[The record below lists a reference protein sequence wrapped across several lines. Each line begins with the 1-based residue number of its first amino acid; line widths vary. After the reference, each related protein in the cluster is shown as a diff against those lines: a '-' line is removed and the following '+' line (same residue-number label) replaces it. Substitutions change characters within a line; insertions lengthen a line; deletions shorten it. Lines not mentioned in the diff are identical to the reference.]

1 MGVRRSDCG
10 GASTATVSDTAHHTA
25 KGDIMATIH
34 DVAIATGVSDA
45 TVSRALRGMNSVRPS
60 TRQLVLDAARRL
72 DFTLSRSASSL
83 ASGKTMRVVML
94 FGCTIAS
101 WFNASCIEG
110 ALETLEPP
118 GYDLVPVRVCDLEQ
132 LHGFFADL
140 PSRGSQWQ
148 RCRTCPCTAQPPRTS
163 RRTRRRASGA

>member
-1 MGVRRSDCG
+1 
-10 GASTATVSDTAHHTA
+10 
-25 KGDIMATIH
+25 MATIH

-110 ALETLEPP
+110 ALETLEPH

-140 PSRGSQWQ
+140 PSNGRNMDGSSSRHSRWTTANR
-148 RCRTCPCTAQPPRTS
+148 RCFPACISPRSPSTHGALPACPHP
-163 RRTRRRASGA
+163 

>member
-1 MGVRRSDCG
+1 
-10 GASTATVSDTAHHTA
+10 
-25 KGDIMATIH
+25 MATIH

-110 ALETLEPP
+110 ALETLEPH

-132 LHGFFADL
+132 LHGFSRHSRWTTANRRCFPACISPRSPSTHGAL
-140 PSRGSQWQ
+140 PA
-148 RCRTCPCTAQPPRTS
+148 CPHP
-163 RRTRRRASGA
+163 

>member
-72 DFTLSRSASSL
+72 DFTLSRSASSFKRA
-83 ASGKTMRVVML
+83 ASKAHSKRWNPTA
-94 FGCTIAS
+94 TILCPYGSATWS
-101 WFNASCIEG
+101 NCMDSSPTCPATDAIWMGSSSRHSRWTTANRRCFPACISPRSPSTHG
-110 ALETLEPP
+110 ALP
-118 GYDLVPVRVCDLEQ
+118 
-132 LHGFFADL
+132 A
-140 PSRGSQWQ
+140 
-148 RCRTCPCTAQPPRTS
+148 CPHP
-163 RRTRRRASGA
+163 